1 MVYGVHGLVGHVV
14 GHVVKEHKVVL
25 EDVVILHIPVEE
37 EIALV
42 EVLNT
47 IHVIIHSGVV
57 LVRLSS
63 TYVANYRYI
72 S

>member
-1 MVYGVHGLVGHVV
+1 MVDGVYGLVDHVV
-14 GHVVKEHKVVL
+14 GHVVKEYKIVL
-25 EDVVILHIPVEE
+25 EVVAILHLPVEE